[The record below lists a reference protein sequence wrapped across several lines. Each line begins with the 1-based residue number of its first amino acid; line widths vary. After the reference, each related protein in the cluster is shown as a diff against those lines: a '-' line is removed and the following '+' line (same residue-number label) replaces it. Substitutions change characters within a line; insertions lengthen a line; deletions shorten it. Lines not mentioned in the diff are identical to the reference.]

1 MIESTALWPSEQL
14 NNKCKLINS
23 EAGVA
28 LRDEFKE
35 CCRPCKKFCR
45 IRIVDP
51 ELLRWGDA

>member
-51 ELLRWGDA
+51 ELLR